1 MLPPWQKGELK
12 NEENF
17 NMPYA
22 IVMHAF
28 PRTNLPLA
36 HAQGKILHGL
46 FYELLQN
53 ASAAK
58 GDEVHS
64 AEGLKPFS
72 TALLLHERQRRAE
85 YIRAGEEVKIRFT
98 FLDDSLYPLLARYFL
113 STPDLSLELVR
124 TELTVAR
131 ILSTPQSGEEWAGC
145 ASFEEL
151 YSNASDSEKQFSFH
165 FATPTFFKRGG
176 GPAYPDLIVPLPLP
190 DLVFSSL
197 LRNWNKFSS
206 SSFMEAN
213 LLKEIC
219 SHHLEMTHHRITSQL
234 ARLVF
239 PRDDGTYRTTTFPGF
254 VGSCSFRLVELHDR
268 SIIKTLN
275 ALADFAF
282 YAGVGAKTTMGCG
295 VSRRV

>member
-1 MLPPWQKGELK
+1 
-12 NEENF
+12 
-17 NMPYA
+17 
-22 IVMHAF
+22 MHAF

>member
-1 MLPPWQKGELK
+1 
-12 NEENF
+12 
-17 NMPYA
+17 
-22 IVMHAF
+22 
-28 PRTNLPLA
+28 
-36 HAQGKILHGL
+36 L

-64 AEGLKPFS
+64 VEGLKPFS
-72 TALLLHERQRRAE
+72 TALLLNERQRRAE
-85 YIRAGEEVKIRFT
+85 FIRAGEEVKIRFT

-113 STPDLSLELVR
+113 STPDLNFELVR
-124 TELTVAR
+124 TELTISR

-145 ASFEEL
+145 APFEEI
-151 YSNASDSEKQFSFH
+151 SANASDSEKQFSFH

-176 GPAYPDLIVPLPLP
+176 GPTYPDLIVPLPLP
-190 DLVFSSL
+190 DLVFGSL
-197 LRNWNKFSS
+197 LRNWNQFALT
-206 SSFMEAN
+206 SFVEAN

-219 SHHLEMTHHRITSQL
+219 SHHLEMTHHRISSQL

-268 SIIKTLN
+268 TIIKTLN

-282 YAGVGAKTTMGCG
+282 FSGIGAKTTMGFG
-295 VSRRV
+295 VVRRLQA

>member
-1 MLPPWQKGELK
+1 
-12 NEENF
+12 
-17 NMPYA
+17 MPYA
-22 IVMHAF
+22 IVIHAF
-28 PRTNLPLA
+28 PRTNLPLV

-46 FYELLQN
+46 FYELLQK

-64 AEGLKPFS
+64 TEGLKPFS
-72 TALLLHERQRRAE
+72 TALLLNERQRRAE
-85 YIRAGEEVKIRFT
+85 YIRTGEEVTIRFT

-113 STPDLSLELVR
+113 STPDLSFDLVR
-124 TELTVAR
+124 TELTVTR
-131 ILSTPQSGEEWAGC
+131 ILTTPQSGEEWAGC
-145 ASFEEL
+145 VSFEEL
-151 YSNASDSEKQFSFH
+151 YTNSSDSEKQFSFH

-190 DLVFSSL
+190 DLVFGSL
-197 LRNWNKFSS
+197 LRNWNQFSPA
-206 SSFMEAN
+206 SFLEAN

-219 SHHLEMTHHRITSQL
+219 SHHLEMTHHRISSQL

-254 VGSCSFRLVELHDR
+254 AGSCSFRLVELHDQT
-268 SIIKTLN
+268 IIKTLN

-282 YAGVGAKTTMGCG
+282 FSGVGAKTTMGCG
-295 VSRRV
+295 VSRRLR

>member
-1 MLPPWQKGELK
+1 
-12 NEENF
+12 
-17 NMPYA
+17 MPYA
-22 IVMHAF
+22 IVIHAF

-64 AEGLKPFS
+64 VEGLKPFS
-72 TALLLHERQRRAE
+72 TALLLNERQRRAE
-85 YIRAGEEVKIRFT
+85 FIRAGEEVNIRFT

-113 STPDLSLELVR
+113 STPDLNFELVR
-124 TELTVAR
+124 TELTISR

-145 ASFEEL
+145 APFEEI
-151 YSNASDSEKQFSFH
+151 SANASDSEKQFSFH

-176 GPAYPDLIVPLPLP
+176 GPTYPDLIVPLPLP
-190 DLVFSSL
+190 DLVFGSL
-197 LRNWNKFSS
+197 LRNWNQFALT
-206 SSFMEAN
+206 SFVEAN

-219 SHHLEMTHHRITSQL
+219 SHHLEMTHHRISSQL

-268 SIIKTLN
+268 TIIKTLN

-282 YAGVGAKTTMGCG
+282 FSGIGAKTTMGFG
-295 VSRRV
+295 VVRRLQA